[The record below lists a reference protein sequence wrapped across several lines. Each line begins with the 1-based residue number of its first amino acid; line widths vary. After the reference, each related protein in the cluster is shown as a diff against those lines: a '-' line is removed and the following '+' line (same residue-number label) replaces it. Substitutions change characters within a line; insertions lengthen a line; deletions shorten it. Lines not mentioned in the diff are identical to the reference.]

1 MPPKAKSTEYLCKE
15 CAGLKTWDRCLG
27 NGGVYSTECVWCGQQ
42 ADCVRVSQPSTPPK
56 AAPANGQQD
65 RHGHIFPV
73 SKGGRGDTDNWTD
86 DDACDDDPD
95 DGDDPYEDDE
105 QSSTS
110 LPEEST
116 SGSSS
121 DPDESST
128 PEDEEI
134 EDDPIPYANSKDI
147 FNAIEN
153 IWAGKKP
160 KKPGWLKTPGKK
172 KKAGK
177 PKTKAKPKAKKGL
190 GWNGPTLEK
199 KVKDYHK
206 KKAWDKKKSLEKKK
220 AKKDSGWN
228 SVNIEKMLKEHLKK
242 WGQDREDKEV
252 W

>member
-1 MPPKAKSTEYLCKE
+1 MQGMCGAEDLGQMPGQRRGLLHRMCLVRPAGGLRPGEPAVHATQGRPGQRPAGSAWPYLS
-15 CAGLKTWDRCLG
+15 GVQGRQ
-27 NGGVYSTECVWCGQQ
+27 GG
-42 ADCVRVSQPSTPPK
+42 
-56 AAPANGQQD
+56 
-65 RHGHIFPV
+65 
-73 SKGGRGDTDNWTD
+73 TDNWTD

-110 LPEEST
+110 LSEEST